1 MAHIKKKKSKKYI
14 LKEERKRA
22 EDRRKDG
29 WEGRGEREKERRKE
43 KKGNNSP
50 VNLLPSPQPDSAA
63 RENVEN
69 ENGLPLLSAFGLL
82 TIIS

>member
-1 MAHIKKKKSKKYI
+1 MVHIKKIYIYKTYIKK
-14 LKEERKRA
+14 RKRA

-29 WEGRGEREKERRKE
+29 WEGRGEREKERKE

-50 VNLLPSPQPDSAA
+50 VNPLPSPQPDSGA